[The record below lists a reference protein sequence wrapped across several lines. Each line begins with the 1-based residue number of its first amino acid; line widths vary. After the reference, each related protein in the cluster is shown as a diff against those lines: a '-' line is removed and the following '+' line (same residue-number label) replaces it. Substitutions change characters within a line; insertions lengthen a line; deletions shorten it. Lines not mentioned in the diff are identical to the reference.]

1 LELVLL
7 PSVAFR
13 DKSFLLLKRRNPQ
26 MGKQSSGMRPLKLV
40 TSGEEEMGE
49 RPVQTK
55 AAEPLFPPEQLQA
68 VLIPLPQQS

>member
-1 LELVLL
+1 
-7 PSVAFR
+7 
-13 DKSFLLLKRRNPQ
+13 